1 MIIMCCIAEPLV
13 GWSKGYFGDRRDT
26 TLRVITHMLIFS
38 PWTSSLMMLLPHC
51 KHTHL
56 FFTIKSFIMMEVSR

>member
-26 TLRVITHMLIFS
+26 TLRVITHMLIF
-38 PWTSSLMMLLPHC
+38 LLG
-51 KHTHL
+51 L
-56 FFTIKSFIMMEVSR
+56 FFNDVITTL